1 MSTHEN
7 QDQFTRR
14 NFLRK
19 SAELAGAAALTPSL
33 LTLGCAVEGNTIE
46 AATGP
51 IEAVEP
57 AVQGKRSHADLVRLG
72 KSNVKI
78 TRMGLGT
85 GTKNGRIQ
93 RDLGQDGFTKLVHY
107 CYDKGVRY
115 IDTADQYNMHD
126 YVNAAIK
133 GLPREKLFIQTKMR
147 WIEDDT
153 RLNPMK
159 HLDRF
164 RKEVNTDYF
173 DSVLIHCTTKH
184 NWPEECKIMMDAFDE
199 AQHKGWLKLKGMSC
213 HGLASLKVATNHDW
227 IQLQLARI
235 NPQGRYVDGDAANVH
250 APQGKPEIALKEIKA
265 MHDKGR
271 GIIGMKICGEGDFKD
286 AADREKAIRYAM
298 TCGYVDAIVIGFG
311 SIAEVDEAIERVNK
325 ALA

>member
-1 MSTHEN
+1 MSEHH
-7 QDQFTRR
+7 DQLTRR
-14 NFLRK
+14 TFMRK
-19 SAELAGAAALTPSL
+19 SAEMAGAAALTPAL
-33 LTLGCAVEGNTIE
+33 FTLGCAAESNPLETVNR
-46 AATGP
+46 P
-51 IEAVEP
+51 IEAVEA
-57 AVQGKRSHADLVRLG
+57 AVPGKRSHSDLVRLG

-85 GTKNGRIQ
+85 GTKNGRVQ
-93 RDLGQDGFTKLVHY
+93 QELGADGFTKLVHH
-107 CYDKGVRY
+107 CYHNGVRY
-115 IDTADQYNMHD
+115 IDTADQYKMHD
-126 YVNAAIK
+126 MVKAAIK
-133 GLPREKLFIQTKMR
+133 GLPREKLYIQTKMR
-147 WIEDDT
+147 WIEDET

-164 RKEVNTDYF
+164 RQEVGTDYF

-184 NWPEECKIMMDAFDE
+184 TWPDECKIMMDAFDE

-213 HGLASLKVATNHDW
+213 HGLAALKVATTHDW

-286 AADREKAIRYAM
+286 AADREKAINYAM
-298 TCGYVDAIVIGFG
+298 TCGYVDAIVIGFA
-311 SIAEVDEAIERVNK
+311 SIAEVDEAIVRVNK

>member
-1 MSTHEN
+1 VNDSIN
-7 QDQFTRR
+7 QDSQPDQFSRR

-19 SAELAGAAALTPSL
+19 SAEVAGAAAITPSL
-33 LTLGCAVEGNTIE
+33 LTMSGALSETAE
-46 AATGP
+46 AAP
-51 IEAVEP
+51 I
-57 AVQGKRSHADLVRLG
+57 KRAHSDLVRLG
-72 KSNVKI
+72 NSKVKI
-78 TRMGLGT
+78 SRMGIGT
-85 GTKNGRIQ
+85 GTMNGKTQ

-107 CYDKGVRY
+107 CFDHGIRY
-115 IDTADQYNMHD
+115 IDTADQYKTHE

-133 GLPREKLFIQTKMR
+133 GLPREKLYIQTKMR

-213 HGLASLKVATNHDW
+213 HGLAALKTAREHDW
-227 IQLQLARI
+227 IQLQLARV
-235 NPQGRYVDGDAANVH
+235 NPQGRRVDGDDKNVH
-250 APQGKPEIALKEIKA
+250 AVQGKPEIALKEIKA

-271 GIIGMKICGEGDFKD
+271 GIIGMKIIGEGDFKD
-286 AADREKAIRYAM
+286 AADREKSVQYAM
-298 TCGYVDAIVIGFG
+298 NCGFVDAIVIGFA
-311 SIAEVDEAIERVNK
+311 STAEVDEAIVRVNK
-325 ALA
+325 ALNS